1 MGLGFG
7 LRRGGARLG
16 APAASI
22 SAAAKPKAAP
32 LPHSDGT
39 RAHCELCL
47 RLQLHTMER
56 VLRAAVLLAALG
68 LGDSIFGDTENL
80 WDDGYSDEPGWSA
93 TVEAYRQ
100 VEYKRR
106 AALQHEAGEAAVQIA
121 ITMACALLTLFLAGS
136 LGVWKLSAKEAKAL
150 HQYVMDHHQNADAVD
165 QDSGTK
171 NKLDV
176 KAQERGRVGL
186 ESHDYMERVDGRFG
200 LVSHL
205 QESTSTETA
214 KQKLSKWKK
223 HTARVNTAVE
233 RAFDAVDTDKSGELT
248 RDELR
253 ELLNHMSQPHSD
265 DVLDEIMERFDP
277 DHSGTVSLIEF
288 REAWEENA
296 QMDSDANNAPT
307 ASVVSGSKRAAR
319 ENLGK

>member
-1 MGLGFG
+1 M
-7 LRRGGARLG
+7 
-16 APAASI
+16 
-22 SAAAKPKAAP
+22 
-32 LPHSDGT
+32 
-39 RAHCELCL
+39 
-47 RLQLHTMER
+47 QLHTMER
-56 VLRAAVLLAALG
+56 ILRAAVLLAALG
-68 LGDSIFGDTENL
+68 LGDSIFGDSDTENL

-106 AALQHEAGEAAVQIA
+106 AALQREAGEGAVQIA
-121 ITMACALLTLFLAGS
+121 ITMACALLTLFMAGS

-150 HQYVMDHHQNADAVD
+150 HQYVMEHHQNADAVD

-200 LVSHL
+200 LVSHV
-205 QESTSTETA
+205 QESTSPETA
-214 KQKLSKWKK
+214 KQKFAKMKK
-223 HTARVNTAVE
+223 HNAHVKTVVE
-233 RAFDAVDTDKSGELT
+233 RAFAAVDTDKSGELT

-253 ELLNHMSQPHSD
+253 ELLKHMSQPHSD

-288 REAWEENA
+288 REAWGENA
-296 QMDSDANNAPT
+296 QIESDTNNAPM